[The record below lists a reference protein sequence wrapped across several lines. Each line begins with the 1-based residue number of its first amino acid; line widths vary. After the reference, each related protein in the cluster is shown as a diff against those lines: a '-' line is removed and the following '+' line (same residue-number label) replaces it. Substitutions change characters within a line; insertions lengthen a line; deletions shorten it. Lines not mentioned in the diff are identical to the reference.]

1 MRVHTCNSSIWETEA
16 GRSLAIE
23 FETELNYPAVKI
35 YKEKVLTRKTFFFQ
49 IIPYANFQYALVGR
63 IVSICYH
70 LASFPFTM
78 GKEKKSSKEQRGQK
92 VGGAEEM
99 AQEEWYLPMSLII
112 P

>member
-23 FETELNYPAVKI
+23 FETELNYPSVKI

-63 IVSICYH
+63 ICYH

-78 GKEKKSSKEQRGQK
+78 GKEKKAAKNNK
-92 VGGAEEM
+92 VKK
-99 AQEEWYLPMSLII
+99 
-112 P
+112 